1 MKNSAGEWGL
11 YVYDSLLGIWL
22 HEDSLHATAFAA
34 VDGELFCLDSDGRLI
49 ALTGSTGTPE
59 TGVNWSAETGIM
71 YFLQPE
77 HKYLHRLSLRLTM
90 GVGSSVKAEIEYDS
104 SGKWE
109 TAGQLANTGAECP
122 PAMELPLLPR
132 RCDHLRL
139 RISGSGDVKL
149 HALHRYLETGSE
161 L

>member
-1 MKNSAGEWGL
+1 
-11 YVYDSLLGIWL
+11 
-22 HEDSLHATAFAA
+22 
-34 VDGELFCLDSDGRLI
+34 
-49 ALTGSTGTPE
+49 
-59 TGVNWSAETGIM
+59 M